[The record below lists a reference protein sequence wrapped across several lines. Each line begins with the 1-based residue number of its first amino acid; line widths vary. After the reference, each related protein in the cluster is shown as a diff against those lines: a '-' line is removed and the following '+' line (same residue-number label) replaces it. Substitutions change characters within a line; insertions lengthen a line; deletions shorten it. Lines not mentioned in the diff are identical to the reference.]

1 MTAVPDAPKSE
12 ATPVRSS
19 IRAGVLLLAL
29 FVLLAFA
36 LRVLRLDFQPLW
48 WDEGYSVWFA
58 THPLGQMAALTAQDI
73 HPPLY
78 YVLLHGWIG
87 LLGAG
92 PVSLRLLS
100 VLFGVLAIP
109 AIYLAGRRM
118 LSRRAALLA
127 AFLLAI
133 SPLHVYYSQ
142 EVRMYGLV
150 APLSIGVLAAAWQT
164 MERIS
169 ESANQQINKSANQQ
183 ISKSPRHPVT
193 LSPRHLVT
201 YVLLTT
207 AALYTQYY
215 AIFLPIG
222 LTLYAVGVGGA
233 TRPAGAL
240 AGRTD
245 RRRRA
250 LLAVGDLR
258 SAETR
263 SVRLPEGRS
272 GRRQAARPAD
282 VHGTSS
288 GGVHGRASG
297 RAAGGMVA
305 GSTAGAFAVVSRLGV
320 AEPASGRT
328 GEWGMGDPP
337 LPHPP
342 LPLPNSHACHRDP
355 HRARARLDDQPP
367 LPVLSRTR

>member
-12 ATPVRSS
+12 VTPVRSS

-78 YVLLHGWIG
+78 YALLHGWIG
-87 LLGAG
+87 LFGAG

-118 LSRRAALLA
+118 LSHRAALLA

-150 APLSIGVLAAAWQT
+150 ALLSIGVLAAAWRVFEGSGESR
-164 MERIS
+164 ER
-169 ESANQQINKSANQQ
+169 
-183 ISKSPRHPVT
+183 
-193 LSPRHLVT
+193 
-201 YVLLTT
+201 
-207 AALYTQYY
+207 
-215 AIFLPIG
+215 
-222 LTLYAVGVGGA
+222 
-233 TRPAGAL
+233 
-240 AGRTD
+240 GRKRERE
-245 RRRRA
+245 RRRSPIPPLSHA
-250 LLAVGDLR
+250 P
-258 SAETR
+258 T
-263 SVRLPEGRS
+263 LPFS
-272 GRRQAARPAD
+272 LSRP
-282 VHGTSS
+282 TSS
-288 GGVHGRASG
+288 SRPP
-297 RAAGGMVA
+297 R
-305 GSTAGAFAVVSRLGV
+305 STPNTTPS
-320 AEPASGRT
+320 SC
-328 GEWGMGDPP
+328 P
-337 LPHPP
+337 L
-342 LPLPNSHACHRDP
+342 D
-355 HRARARLDDQPP
+355 
-367 LPVLSRTR
+367 